1 VILTP
6 NILVRIVVVI
16 VLGVILQL
24 SFFSQVALFHVS
36 PDILPALVVCFG
48 LLGGT
53 MSGAVAGFSVGLL
66 LDCLLVAPLGGDSL
80 VLLAAGYAAG
90 AYRERFPIPSR
101 LVPPL
106 ICAGLTLFSELGF
119 GAVQA
124 MLGIDSSVSGLV
136 VKDMLLKSVFAFF
149 LGWPIYVGL
158 RRLLRPALV
167 EEPRSARRRP
177 PVLGT

>member
-16 VLGVILQL
+16 ILGVILQL

-124 MLGIDSSVSGLV
+124 MLGELGSDVSPVV
-136 VKDMLLKSVFAFF
+136 VKDVLLKTIFAFF
-149 LGWPIYVGL
+149 LSWPMYAGL

-167 EEPRSARRRP
+167 EEPHRRRRP
-177 PVLGT
+177 TMMGI